1 MNRARLARRWQ
12 EASGDPVRM
21 AEALGD
27 EINDP
32 GARLLSRD
40 FLDTRLAEF
49 EARLTAQTTQLDGR
63 VTTSMAQLEARL
75 LKRLDSH
82 FRWLADVIMAQF
94 GLTMIA
100 VLGLYF
106 R

>member
-21 AEALGD
+21 AEALGE

-32 GARLLSRD
+32 AARLVSRD
-40 FLDTRLAEF
+40 FLDARLAEF
-49 EARLTAQTTQLDGR
+49 EARL
-63 VTTSMAQLEARL
+63 LE
-75 LKRLDSH
+75 RLDSH
-82 FRWLADVIMAQF
+82 FWRLAGVIMAQSS
-94 GLTMIA
+94 LIMIA

>member
-1 MNRARLARRWQ
+1 LARHWQ
-12 EASGDPVRM
+12 DASGDPVRM

-32 GARLLSRD
+32 AAGLVSRD
-40 FLDTRLAEF
+40 FLD
-49 EARLTAQTTQLDGR
+49 ARL
-63 VTTSMAQLEARL
+63 AQLEARL

-82 FRWLADVIMAQF
+82 FRWRACFMVLI
-94 GLTMIA
+94 LLA

>member
-1 MNRARLARRWQ
+1 MNTARLARHWQ

-32 GARLLSRD
+32 AARLVSRD
-40 FLDTRLAEF
+40 SLDARLAAF
-49 EARLTAQTTQLDGR
+49 EARL
-63 VTTSMAQLEARL
+63 LE
-75 LKRLDSH
+75 RLDSE
-82 FRWLADVIMAQF
+82 FRWQRGIILAQS
-94 GLTMIA
+94 GLIMIA

>member
-1 MNRARLARRWQ
+1 MNRARLARLWQ
-12 EASGDPVRM
+12 EASRDPVRM

-32 GARLLSRD
+32 AAGLVSRD
-40 FLDTRLAEF
+40 YLDARLAEF
-49 EARLTAQTTQLDGR
+49 EARL
-63 VTTSMAQLEARL
+63 
-75 LKRLDSH
+75 LKQLDSH
-82 FRWLADVIMAQF
+82 FWRLAGVIMAQF
-94 GLTMIA
+94 GLTMFA